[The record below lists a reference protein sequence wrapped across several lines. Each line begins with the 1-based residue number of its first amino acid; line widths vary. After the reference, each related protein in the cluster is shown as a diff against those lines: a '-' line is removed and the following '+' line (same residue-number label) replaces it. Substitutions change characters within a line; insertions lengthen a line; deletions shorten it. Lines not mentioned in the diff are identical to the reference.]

1 MVRAWLAGLFVLG
14 ACGFE
19 VSGTVVT
26 ADASDGSV
34 DAPPPAPWLPGF
46 TKRKPIDLMGA
57 PSELVDFVASIALDA
72 DPDLVNANTL
82 VFTAGDGVT
91 TLLTETVVFDR
102 ATGKLE
108 SAVRTSLA
116 SGAKT
121 RIYLYYGDG
130 APLVTA
136 LPWGALF
143 AGVWHMGGAGAMNEI
158 VRDSKRLHD
167 AAATPTDIPLVVAG
181 VLGDARQFDGIND
194 SMAIAD
200 PPDGSLDFGTSSF
213 TVGLWVK
220 VDQSAGQFDMPLF
233 KGGSNAGA
241 SGYDLELGTGGW
253 IAGFGDGQS
262 TQITPT
268 FGLEINLL
276 QQWHYLV
283 SQCDRGAQKVR
294 TFLDGAMVEELAF
307 TRGSV
312 SSGFYL
318 RFGDPNEE
326 FKGQL
331 DEIKIYTAAVSPD
344 WIAMEYANVAKR
356 AQFQTVLPA
365 ELRQ

>member
-1 MVRAWLAGLFVLG
+1 MLG

-19 VSGTVVT
+19 VSGTAVIG
-26 ADASDGSV
+26 DARDARDGAV

-46 TKRKPIDLMGA
+46 SKRKPFDLMSA
-57 PSELVDFVASIALDA
+57 PSELVDFVASIALDT
-72 DPDLVNANTL
+72 DPDLVNAMTL

-91 TLLTETVVFDR
+91 VLPSETVVFDR

-108 SAVRTSLA
+108 AAVRTTLA
-116 SGAKT
+116 AGKTT
-121 RIYLYYGDG
+121 RIYLYYGET
-130 APLVTA
+130 ALTTA
-136 LPWGALF
+136 LPWGPLF
-143 AGVWHMGGAGAMNEI
+143 AGVWHMGGAGGMNEI
-158 VRDSKRLHD
+158 VRDSKQLHD
-167 AAATPTDIPLVVAG
+167 ATATPTDIPLVVAG

-194 SMAIAD
+194 SMAIVD
-200 PPDGSLDFGTSSF
+200 PPDGSLDFGTTSF

-233 KGGSNAGA
+233 KGGSSAGA

-253 IAGFGDGQS
+253 VAGFGDGQS
-262 TQITPT
+262 TQIAPT
-268 FGLEINLL
+268 FGLELDLL
-276 QQWHYLV
+276 HQWHYLV
-283 SQCDRGAQKVR
+283 SQCDRESQKVR
-294 TFLDGAMVEELAF
+294 TFLDGAVVEELAF

-318 RFGDPNEE
+318 RFGDPGNE

-331 DEIKIYTAAVSPD
+331 DEIKIYTAAVSRD

-356 AQFQTVLPA
+356 VQFQTALPV